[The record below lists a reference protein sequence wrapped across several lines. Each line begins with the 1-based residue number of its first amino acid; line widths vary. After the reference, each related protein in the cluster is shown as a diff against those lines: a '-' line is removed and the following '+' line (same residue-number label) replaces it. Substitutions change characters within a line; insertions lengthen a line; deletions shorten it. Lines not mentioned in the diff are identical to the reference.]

1 MPERPGSRSAVTKTE
16 KNFKRKKKRTMRARL
31 LSLLLLAAAVCTNAA
46 TAGNAAYGVRV
57 VVIDPG
63 HGGDDPG
70 AHYFGAYEKTLA
82 LKVALRL
89 GRMIQE
95 GMPGVKVV
103 YTRTTDKS
111 LARTKIEDLQ
121 MRADVANKAGGD
133 LFISIHVNAAD
144 DASALGVETLVMGES
159 PKEQHYN
166 QNALYENNR
175 DDLIDMSDERTAAIV
190 RAYIQN
196 LQFTYG
202 EYSMAMARCI
212 QNNYGKIGRHV
223 RKIKPQLLRV
233 LYATDMPGVLTEIGF
248 LSNPREAAYLKSEK
262 GQEELA
268 CALFQ
273 AVKDYSAYVLE
284 TRGAEEE
291 PRPVETKPAPAPA
304 PAPSASRPEEKTGA
318 APAKKQN
325 VRFAVQILS
334 SRTPVKLDDKS
345 QFKNYSG
352 KVRQY
357 TAEGDFR
364 YKYCVCEC
372 DTRSEAH
379 RLMVDQVRKTF
390 PDAFIVRCRGDKIVK

>member
-1 MPERPGSRSAVTKTE
+1 
-16 KNFKRKKKRTMRARL
+16 MRARL
-31 LSLLLLAAAVCTNAA
+31 FFVLLLAAVVVCTNAA
-46 TAGNAAYGVRV
+46 AAGDAAYGVRV

-144 DASALGVETLVMGES
+144 DASARGVETLVMGES

-248 LSNPREAAYLKSEK
+248 LSNSREAAYLKSEK

-268 CALFQ
+268 RSLFQ

-291 PRPVETKPAPAPA
+291 PRPVETKPAPAPET
-304 PAPSASRPEEKTGA
+304 PASRPEEKTGA

-352 KVRQY
+352 RVRQY
-357 TAEGDFR
+357 TVEGDFR
-364 YKYCVCEC
+364 YQYCVCEC

>member
-1 MPERPGSRSAVTKTE
+1 MYIRILGILLVALATV
-16 KNFKRKKKRTMRARL
+16 RADV
-31 LSLLLLAAAVCTNAA
+31 AASQPAA
-46 TAGNAAYGVRV
+46 CGVRV

-70 AHYFGAYEKTLA
+70 ATYFGTTEKALT

-89 GRMIQE
+89 GKMIRE
-95 GMPGVKVV
+95 GMPGVQVV
-103 YTRTTDKS
+103 YTRTTDKA
-111 LARTKIEDLQ
+111 LARTKIDDLQ
-121 MRADVANKAGGD
+121 ARADIANKAGGD

-144 DASALGVETLVMGES
+144 DASARGVETLVMGES

-166 QNALYENNR
+166 QDALYENNR

-212 QNNYGKIGRHV
+212 QNNYLEIGRHV

-248 LSNPREAAYLKSEK
+248 LSNSREAAYLKSDK

-268 CALFQ
+268 RSLFR

-291 PRPVETKPAPAPA
+291 PVRPAPAATPAPAPA
-304 PAPSASRPEEKTGA
+304 PTAAEPQTAAKSDAKT
-318 APAKKQN
+318 AKKPI
-325 VRFAVQILS
+325 VRYAVQILS
-334 SRTPVKLDDKS
+334 SRIPVKLDDKS
-345 QFKNYSG
+345 QLKEYCG
-352 KVRQY
+352 QARQY
-357 TAEGDFR
+357 TADGAFR
-364 YKYCVCEC
+364 YKYCVYEC
-372 DTRSEAH
+372 DTRAEAH
-379 RLMVDQVRKTF
+379 RRLTEEVRKRF
-390 PDAFIVRCRGDKIVK
+390 PDAFIVRCRDGKIVK